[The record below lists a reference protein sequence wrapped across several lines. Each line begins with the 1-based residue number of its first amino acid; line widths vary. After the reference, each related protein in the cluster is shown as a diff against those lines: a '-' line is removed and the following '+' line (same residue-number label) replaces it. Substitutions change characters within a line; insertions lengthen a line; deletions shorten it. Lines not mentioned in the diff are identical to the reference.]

1 MKTTLLISQ
10 HERCTRILEGIQS
23 ATMRRDSSAEYIK
36 NGTLAMSYHSK
47 QVAKYSA
54 IRDRLIISYSAAL
67 ENLVKPVIDKIKPEL
82 V

>member
-1 MKTTLLISQ
+1 
-10 HERCTRILEGIQS
+10 
-23 ATMRRDSSAEYIK
+23 
-36 NGTLAMSYHSK
+36 MSYHSK
-47 QVAKYSA
+47 QFAKYSA